1 MTPQQ
6 FAANLANVE
15 VAIKTKINQKFPTNQ
30 ISTAS
35 STGMN
40 EAVTKLL
47 DDLVEQ
53 ITILSSEVFFTSMTT
68 DDITEGTINLFL
80 NTVNLNNLLV
90 LSETTTDNL
99 TEGETNEYYT
109 QAKVDARIIVQTPAI
124 VESLKPSQSAPTSP
138 TGGSVIDIE
147 ARASFNAL
155 ITKLQAANIID

>member
-15 VAIKTKINQKFPTNQ
+15 VAIKTKIDAKFPTNQ

-47 DDLVEQ
+47 DDLVNQ
-53 ITILSSEVFFTSMTT
+53 ITILSSEVFFMDMTS
-68 DDITEGTINLFL
+68 DDITEGNTNLFL
-80 NTVNLNNLLV
+80 NTINLNNLLT
-90 LSETTTDNL
+90 LAETSTDNL
-99 TEGETNEYYT
+99 IEGNINEYYT
-109 QAKVDARIIVQTPAI
+109 QAKVDARITSETPAI
-124 VESLKPSQSAPTSP
+124 VESLKPSQSAPTAP
-138 TGGSVIDIE
+138 TGGSVIDVE

-155 ITKLQAANIID
+155 ITKLQAANIIN